1 MPAQDTTFLTTIFP
15 FVDWASD
22 DEEANLIGKFDK
34 NPKNFQCSVF
44 KY

>member
-22 DEEANLIGKFDK
+22 DEEANDDCQI
-34 NPKNFQCSVF
+34 
-44 KY
+44 

>member
-22 DEEANLIGKFDK
+22 DEEA
-34 NPKNFQCSVF
+34 
-44 KY
+44 KYDDCQI